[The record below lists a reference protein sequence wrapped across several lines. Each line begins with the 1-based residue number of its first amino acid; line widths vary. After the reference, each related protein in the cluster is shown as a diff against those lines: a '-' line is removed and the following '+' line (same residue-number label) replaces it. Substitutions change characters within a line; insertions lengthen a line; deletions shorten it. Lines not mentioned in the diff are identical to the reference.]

1 MSSGAGGSVMAGFG
15 GSVGAGGT
23 GKAAIEGIG
32 AGGSEDHPP
41 FLVPNSSN
49 RDHKPI
55 RMSGWKR
62 WGCEP
67 ARTGVDERNLIL
79 NT

>member
-1 MSSGAGGSVMAGFG
+1 MAGFG

-41 FLVPNSSN
+41 FLEQFEPRSQADPNV
-49 RDHKPI
+49 RLEKVGV
-55 RMSGWKR
+55 R
-62 WGCEP
+62 
-67 ARTGVDERNLIL
+67 ARSDRR
-79 NT
+79 